1 MMKRRSLVR
10 VLCGC
15 VIAVSSG
22 GAAAPGST
30 LLLAQGSTSTKGLVN
45 VTGEFREDGS
55 CQVFADGRPV
65 FNPSDSAQTT
75 YIHDATMNL
84 APRGFDAHELW
95 CAPSGPRQPTI
106 PPIDLEARSFVV
118 LLYAPSGQLVQPRTY
133 DVRSGIPTSE
143 AANRLVGAGLFGMSP
158 QVTVD
163 SLPIQIGVVYL
174 MGIRGTVDIIR
185 VDANRVVAKFAFG
198 AQPARS
204 L

>member
-1 MMKRRSLVR
+1 MMKRPSFMR

-15 VIAVSSG
+15 VIAASC
-22 GAAAPGST
+22 GAATPDSIP
-30 LLLAQGSTSTKGLVN
+30 LLAQGSTPRKALVN

-55 CQVFADGRPV
+55 CQVFADGKPV

-84 APRGFDAHELW
+84 APGGFDAHELW
-95 CAPSGPRQPTI
+95 CAPSGPEQPTI
-106 PPIDLEARSFVV
+106 PPIDLQARSFVV
-118 LLYAPSGQLVQPRTY
+118 LLYAPNGQLAQPRTY
-133 DVRSGIPTSE
+133 DVRAGIPTSE
-143 AANRLVGAGLFGMSP
+143 AANRLVGTGLFGMSP
-158 QVTVD
+158 QVTED
-163 SLPIQIGVVYL
+163 SVPIQIGLVYL